1 MLKYFYAYDRRYLTA
16 TINQKRSR
24 FRKRFRLYKTKAP
37 VPVNELASM
46 ASLGSGTGVLF
57 SRPPDD
63 DTDPRLKP
71 GALIDEVKP
80 LVSGCGKI
88 GFRSL

>member
-1 MLKYFYAYDRRYLTA
+1 MA

-37 VPVNELASM
+37 VPVNEFASM
-46 ASLGSGTGVLF
+46 ASLDSGIGAF
-57 SRPPDD
+57 ISRLPDD
-63 DTDPRLKP
+63 DGDPRLVP
-71 GALIDEVKP
+71 GALLQEVKP

-88 GFRSL
+88 GFRSLV